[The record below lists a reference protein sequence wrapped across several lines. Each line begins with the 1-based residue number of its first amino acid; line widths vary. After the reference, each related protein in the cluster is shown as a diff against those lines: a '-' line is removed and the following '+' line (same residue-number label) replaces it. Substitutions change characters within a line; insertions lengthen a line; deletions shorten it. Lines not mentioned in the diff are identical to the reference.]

1 MIVSNLNIESY
12 IEKVTGKVPDLQ
24 SIPMDQVH
32 GLSLHLRKSYQLYQ
46 LRFLEKDLVLV
57 QSHTPE
63 PLSPTQAIKILKV
76 FKTKLGQEV
85 VLVLDKLPA
94 YLRSRYVAQ
103 QVPFIVPDQQL
114 FIPQLLI
121 DLNDTKDH
129 RQEDRDYFRPAT
141 QCMILYHLLI
151 ADLEG
156 LSQNAIAEKLGY
168 SNMTI
173 SRAVTECEDKGIIV
187 KNSGLK
193 FKYDSKE
200 LWLKAKDYM
209 QSPISKVI
217 YSDNLS
223 HVKNNIKSGMIAM
236 SHYTDL
242 AADENVT
249 VALSQNQYKQLL
261 QKNTILDDR
270 YGKLKIEVWDYNPAI
285 LTSNKYADRLSLFL
299 TMYDDDNDA
308 RTSKALEKL
317 IDQLYD

>member
-24 SIPMDQVH
+24 IIPMDQVH
-32 GLSLHLRKSYQLYQ
+32 GLSLHLRKSYQLYH
-46 LRFLEKDLVLV
+46 LRFLEKNLVLV
-57 QSHTPE
+57 KSHTPE
-63 PLSPTQAIKILKV
+63 PLSPTQALKMLKV

-94 YLRSRYVAQ
+94 YLRNRYVAR
-103 QVPFIVPDQQL
+103 QVPFMVPDQQL

-121 DLNDTKDH
+121 DLNDNKDH

-156 LSQNAIAEKLGY
+156 LSQNAIAKKLDY

-173 SRAVTECEDKGIIV
+173 SRAVTECEDKGIVV

-193 FKYDSKE
+193 FKYESKE
-200 LWLKAKDYM
+200 LWLQAKDYT
-209 QSPISKVI
+209 QSPISKVVYI
-217 YSDNLS
+217 DNLS
-223 HVKNNIKSGMIAM
+223 HVKNAAQSGMNAM
-236 SHYTDL
+236 SYYTDL
-242 AADENVT
+242 AADDNVT
-249 VALSQNQYKQLL
+249 IAISQNHYKQLI
-261 QKNTILDDR
+261 QKNVIFDDHH
-270 YGKLKIEVWDYNPAI
+270 GKLRIEVWDYNPTI
-285 LTSNKYADRLSLFL
+285 LTGNKYVDRLSLFL
-299 TMYDDDNDA
+299 TMHDDENDA
-308 RTSKALEKL
+308 RTSKALDKL